1 MMNDQIDTPE
11 FSEFHPGDNIPLDL
25 KGSRLED
32 FLRLGYHVWI
42 VKRVALK
49 PYFSIGI
56 RYEPKCLT
64 FLSGEGKNIKDIL
77 ESLWQKMENGNINID
92 TAVKWLTE
100 SHDSIETAIMNL
112 VEDIIING

>member
-1 MMNDQIDTPE
+1 MNDQIDTPE
-11 FSEFHPGDNIPLDL
+11 FSEYHPGDDIPLDL
-25 KGSRLED
+25 KGTRLED

-42 VKRVALK
+42 AERGVVK

-56 RYEPKCLT
+56 RFEPRCLT
-64 FLSGEGKNIKDIL
+64 FLHKNGRDLKRTFDK
-77 ESLWQKMENGNINID
+77 LWQKMEDGNINID

-100 SHDSIETAIMNL
+100 SHDSTEAAIMNL